1 MLSSRNFR
9 YGRTRVFVIALVMVG
24 GFMQPPSARSQ
35 DVDPALK
42 PYHKVAGEVAGS
54 LKCVG
59 SDTMNNLVALWA
71 EGFKKVYPSVREGIE
86 GKGSAS
92 APPALAEGT
101 CSFGP
106 MSRDWKPSEIDAFKA
121 KHGYP
126 PAVVPVAIDMLAVF
140 VHRDNPLKSLSLQ
153 QVDAIF
159 SKNRTG
165 GATADIRTWG
175 DLGLEGEWKDKP
187 ISLYGRNA
195 SSGTYG
201 YFKEFALFK
210 GDFKSTV
217 KEQPGSSAVVQAIAS
232 DKFAIG
238 YSGIGYKT
246 ADVRP
251 LPLAPK
257 PDAAAVEPVAANA
270 YSGDYPLARFL
281 YLSVNRK
288 PGSPLDPLRREFL
301 RYVLSAS
308 GQGDVKKDGY
318 LPLPAAVVEQATKD
332 AGVE

>member
-1 MLSSRNFR
+1 MLLTRSHR
-9 YGRTRVFVIALVMVG
+9 GRPTRSLPFVVLVAAAT
-24 GFMQPPSARSQ
+24 SAAVTAHSQ
-35 DVDPALK
+35 DVDPAIK
-42 PYHKVAGEVAGS
+42 PYQKAAGEVAGS

-126 PAVVPVAIDMLAVF
+126 PTVVPVAIDMLAVF
-140 VHRDNPLKSLSLQ
+140 VHRDNPLKSLTLQ

-246 ADVRP
+246 ADVRA
-251 LPLAPK
+251 LPLAPQS
-257 PDAAAVEPVAANA
+257 DSAAVEPVAANA

-288 PGSPLDPLRREFL
+288 PGAPLDPLRREFL

-318 LPLPAAVVEQATKD
+318 LPLPAAVVEQAAND
-332 AGVE
+332 SGVE